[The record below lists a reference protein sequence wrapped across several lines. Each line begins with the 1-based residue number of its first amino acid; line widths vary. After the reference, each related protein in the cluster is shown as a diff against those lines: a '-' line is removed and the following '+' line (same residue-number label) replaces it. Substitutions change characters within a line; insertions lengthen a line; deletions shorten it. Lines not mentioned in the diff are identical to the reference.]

1 MAMNFS
7 TKRVQID
14 KAKTLMVGIIAGAA
28 FIVVFSLVVSKALLS
43 QRGYQSRVIKE
54 QEAAVKQLRENI
66 KNVEQLTAAYKQFVE
81 QPTNVLSGNS
91 SGQGDRD
98 GDNAKIILDALPSK
112 YDFPALTTSLEKIL
126 TDRKFKITDITG
138 IDDEVAQ
145 INAQNS
151 AAPTPV
157 EIPYGFKVTGSYDS
171 VKDLMDILQ
180 RSIRPFKVQ
189 KLVLDGTNSSLN
201 LDVTALTYYLPE
213 KQLNFQTK
221 EVQ

>member
-7 TKRVQID
+7 AKRVQID

-28 FIVVFSLVVSKALLS
+28 FIVVFSLIVSKALLS